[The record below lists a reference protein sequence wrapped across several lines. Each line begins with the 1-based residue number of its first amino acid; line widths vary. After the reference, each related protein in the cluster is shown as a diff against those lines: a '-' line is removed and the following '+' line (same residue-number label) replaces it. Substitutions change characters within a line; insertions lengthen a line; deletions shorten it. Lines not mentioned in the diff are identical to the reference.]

1 VRWCA
6 LGSLEVWIFYI
17 RPLPGRRRPPPQ
29 FGWLLVQQSR
39 KPFDAEFRPDQHDE
53 HKKISH
59 KDFEQAVFVRESLST
74 KNETIKVCH
83 TLLQRPQFFELLV
96 QIDTEL
102 AAQMHASACQ
112 CGGVLHRANYPRK
125 PKACPEE
132 IYHAFESRWSF
143 CCNLCRKRSTPMSV
157 RFLGRRVYV
166 ALAVVVLAVRRNKT
180 NAAIAQLAETLQV
193 PERTIARWRQW
204 WLHAFGAT
212 ALWQAQCARFM
223 PSVETTE
230 LPQSL
235 MARFTGA
242 AHEAMGRLLMFLSP
256 LSVRI

>member
-1 VRWCA
+1 M
-6 LGSLEVWIFYI
+6 
-17 RPLPGRRRPPPQ
+17 
-29 FGWLLVQQSR
+29 
-39 KPFDAEFRPDQHDE
+39 

-59 KDFEQAVFVRESLST
+59 NDFEQAVFVGESLST
-74 KNETIKVCH
+74 KIETIKVCH
-83 TLLQRPQFFELLV
+83 TLLLSPAFFQFLV
-96 QIDTEL
+96 QIDTDL
-102 AAQMHASACQ
+102 ATQMHATLCQ

-132 IYHAFESRWSF
+132 VLEDFRSRWSF

-166 ALAVVVLAVRRNKT
+166 ALAVVVLAVKRNKI
-180 NAAIAQLAETLQV
+180 NAATTQAGEALGV

-204 WLHAFGAT
+204 WLQLFGDT
-212 ALWQAQCARFM
+212 ALWQAQCGRFM
-223 PSVETTE
+223 PSVELTE

-235 MARFTGA
+235 VARFTGS
-242 AHEAMGRLLMFLSP
+242 AHKAMGHLLRFLSP

>member
-1 VRWCA
+1 V
-6 LGSLEVWIFYI
+6 G
-17 RPLPGRRRPPPQ
+17 
-29 FGWLLVQQSR
+29 
-39 KPFDAEFRPDQHDE
+39 
-53 HKKISH
+53 
-59 KDFEQAVFVRESLST
+59 ESLST

-83 TLLQRPQFFELLV
+83 TLLQRPEFFQLLV

-112 CGGVLHRANYPRK
+112 CGGVLHRANYARK

-132 IYHAFESRWSF
+132 VIGDFVSRWSF

-166 ALAVVVLAVRRNKT
+166 ALAVVVLAVSRNKT
-180 NAAIAQLAETLQV
+180 NAAIAELAQALEV

-204 WLHAFGAT
+204 WLQCFGAT
-212 ALWQAQCARFM
+212 ALWQAQCGRFM
-223 PSVETTE
+223 PSVEMTE

-235 MARFTGA
+235 MARFTGG

>member
-1 VRWCA
+1 M
-6 LGSLEVWIFYI
+6 
-17 RPLPGRRRPPPQ
+17 
-29 FGWLLVQQSR
+29 
-39 KPFDAEFRPDQHDE
+39 
-53 HKKISH
+53 
-59 KDFEQAVFVRESLST
+59 RESPST

-83 TLLQRPQFFELLV
+83 TLLQRPQFFQLLV
-96 QIDTEL
+96 QIDIEL
-102 AAQMHASACQ
+102 AAQMHARGCP

-132 IYHAFESRWSF
+132 VYHAFESRWSF
-143 CCNLCRKRSTPMSV
+143 CCSLCRKRSTPMSV

-166 ALAVVVLAVRRNKT
+166 ALAVVVLAVKRNKT
-180 NAAIAQLAETLQV
+180 NAAIAQLAQTLQG

-204 WLHAFGAT
+204 WLQCFGAT
-212 ALWQAQCARFM
+212 ALWQAQCGRFM
-223 PSVETTE
+223 PSVEMTE

-242 AHEAMGRLLMFLSP
+242 AHEAIGRLLMFLSP

>member
-1 VRWCA
+1 M
-6 LGSLEVWIFYI
+6 
-17 RPLPGRRRPPPQ
+17 
-29 FGWLLVQQSR
+29 
-39 KPFDAEFRPDQHDE
+39 
-53 HKKISH
+53 
-59 KDFEQAVFVRESLST
+59 SLST

-83 TLLQRPQFFELLV
+83 TLLQSRQFFQLLV
-96 QIDTEL
+96 QIDTDL
-102 AAQMHASACQ
+102 ADQMHATPCA

-132 IYHAFESRWSF
+132 VIGDFKSRWSF

-166 ALAVVVLAVRRNKT
+166 ALAVVVLAVKRNKI
-180 NAAIAQLAETLQV
+180 NAATTQVSEALGV

-204 WLHAFGAT
+204 WLQLFGAT

-223 PSVETTE
+223 PSVELTE

-235 MARFTGA
+235 MARFTGT
-242 AHEAMGRLLMFLSP
+242 AHEAMGHLLKFLSP
-256 LSVRI
+256 LSVQT

>member
-1 VRWCA
+1 M
-6 LGSLEVWIFYI
+6 
-17 RPLPGRRRPPPQ
+17 
-29 FGWLLVQQSR
+29 
-39 KPFDAEFRPDQHDE
+39 KD
-53 HKKISH
+53 KKISH

-83 TLLQRPQFFELLV
+83 TLLQRPEFFQLLV

-102 AAQMHASACQ
+102 AAQMHASGCP

-132 IYHAFESRWSF
+132 VHHAFESRWSF

-180 NAAIAQLAETLQV
+180 NAAIAQLAETLGV
-193 PERTIARWRQW
+193 PERTIARWLQC
-204 WLHAFGAT
+204 FCAT
-212 ALWQAQCARFM
+212 ALWQAQCGRFM
-223 PSVETTE
+223 PSVEMTE

>member
-1 VRWCA
+1 VAR
-6 LGSLEVWIFYI
+6 
-17 RPLPGRRRPPPQ
+17 Q
-29 FGWLLVQQSR
+29 
-39 KPFDAEFRPDQHDE
+39 
-53 HKKISH
+53 KISH
-59 KDFEQAVFVRESLST
+59 QDFEQAVFVEESLST

-83 TLLQRPQFFELLV
+83 TLLQSPQFFQFLV
-96 QIDTEL
+96 QIDTDL

-132 IYHAFESRWSF
+132 VLFEFQSRWSF

-166 ALAVVVLAVRRNKT
+166 ALAVVVLAVKRNKVF
-180 NAAIAQLAETLQV
+180 AATTLAGEALGV
-193 PERTIARWRQW
+193 PARTIARWRQW
-204 WLHAFGAT
+204 WLQLFGAT

-223 PSVETTE
+223 PSVEITE

-235 MARFTGA
+235 MARFTGT
-242 AHEAMGRLLMFLSP
+242 AHEAMGHLLKFLSP